1 MGIKT
6 LFDKLLLSVKNVED
20 LIKLVSVLD
29 KRDDFECKLKNIKKK
44 CNKILIPKVNVRQ
57 YAYTTTQQPM
67 IPITGQSR
75 LDVLSTKSV
84 YSDDGI
90 LEKRFPEEMLTARF

>member
-44 CNKILIPKVNVRQ
+44 CNKIL
-57 YAYTTTQQPM
+57 M
-67 IPITGQSR
+67 
-75 LDVLSTKSV
+75 
-84 YSDDGI
+84 
-90 LEKRFPEEMLTARF
+90 